1 MLGTRPNLPTLGCLW
16 LRTSA
21 SDRMGLFMPPI
32 IRSVLSVLGAFFV
45 VAVLVGLSTALAAQL
60 MLGSTGF
67 DAEPTPAFLVV
78 NLTYSVL
85 FAIVG
90 GYVAATV
97 SDHSPLGHAAA
108 LSAFMMLLGLG
119 TWWLI
124 NGGQPAPGQPDWYP
138 WVITLLV
145 PPTAVLGG
153 ILVTR
158 RTRSRT
164 RFSKQ
169 AS

>member
-1 MLGTRPNLPTLGCLW
+1 
-16 LRTSA
+16 
-21 SDRMGLFMPPI
+21 MPPI
-32 IRSVLSVLGAFFV
+32 IRSVLTVVGAFFV
-45 VAVLVGLSTALAAQL
+45 VAVLVGLTTALTAQL
-60 MLGSTGF
+60 MLGSAGP
-67 DAEPTPAFLVV
+67 DAEPTTAFLVV
-78 NLTYSVL
+78 NLSYSVL

-108 LSAFMMLLGLG
+108 LSAFMMMLGLG

-164 RFSKQ
+164 RFSKH
-169 AS
+169 AR

>member
-1 MLGTRPNLPTLGCLW
+1 MTP
-16 LRTSA
+16 
-21 SDRMGLFMPPI
+21 F
-32 IRSVLSVLGAFFV
+32 IRSVLSVVGAFFV
-45 VAVLVGLSTALAAQL
+45 VAVLVGLATALAAQL
-60 MLGSTGF
+60 MLGSTGPGT
-67 DAEPTPAFLVV
+67 EPTTPFLVV

-108 LSAFMMLLGLG
+108 LSAFMMLLGL
-119 TWWLI
+119 TSWLI

-138 WVITLLV
+138 WVMTLLV
-145 PPTAVLGG
+145 PPSAVLGA

-164 RFSKQ
+164 YFSKR
-169 AS
+169 ARESDGTLS

>member
-1 MLGTRPNLPTLGCLW
+1 
-16 LRTSA
+16 
-21 SDRMGLFMPPI
+21 MPPI

-45 VAVLVGLSTALAAQL
+45 VALLVGLSTALAAQL
-60 MLGSTGF
+60 MLGSTGPG
-67 DAEPTPAFLVV
+67 AEPTTPFLVV

-108 LSAFMMLLGLG
+108 LSVFMMLLGLAS
-119 TWWLI
+119 WMF
-124 NGGQPAPGQPDWYP
+124 NGDQPAPGQPDWYP

-158 RTRSRT
+158 RTRSPK
-164 RFSKQ
+164 RFSRR
-169 AS
+169 ARESDGTSS